1 LSIWFQQIRWVKTG
15 DTVEHIGKHALV
27 TGGGTGI
34 GAAIA
39 VALAHA
45 GAEVTITG
53 RREGPLN
60 DLAAAHPRLHP
71 LVMDVTDETSVRDGI
86 AQAADARGPIQ
97 ICVAN
102 AGIATAGTFAKT
114 TLSDW
119 RAIMATNL
127 DGVFLTLQ
135 AALATLPK
143 DMPGRMIGVSSI
155 AGVRG
160 LKNGI
165 PYTASKHGVIG
176 LMRGLSEE
184 YMGGPVTFNALCPGY
199 VDTDIVRDQIIGMQE
214 KFGMTKDDAT
224 AIFAAGN
231 RHNALL
237 TVDEI
242 AAGALWL
249 CSDGARSMN
258 GQTLEICG
266 GQTCP

>member
-1 LSIWFQQIRWVKTG
+1 MTHQ
-15 DTVEHIGKHALV
+15 GKHALV

-39 VALAHA
+39 VALAQA
-45 GAEVTITG
+45 GAKVTITG

-60 DLAAAHPRLHP
+60 DLAASNPQLHP
-71 LVMDVTDETSVRDGI
+71 LVMDVNNEASVRDGI
-86 AQAADARGPIQ
+86 AEAAMARGPVQ

-102 AGIATAGTFAKT
+102 AGIATAQSFAKT
-114 TLSDW
+114 SMADW
-119 RAIMATNL
+119 RNIMSTNL

-135 AALATLPK
+135 AALKTLP
-143 DMPGRMIGVSSI
+143 DGMPGRMIGVSSI

-160 LKNGI
+160 LKNGVT
-165 PYTASKHGVIG
+165 YTASKHGVIG

-214 KFGMTKDDAT
+214 KFDMTKDAAT
-224 AIFAAGN
+224 AIFSAGN
-231 RHNALL
+231 RHNTLL
-237 TVDEI
+237 GVDEI

-249 CSDGARSMN
+249 CSEGARSVN
-258 GQTLEICG
+258 GQTLEISG

>member
-1 LSIWFQQIRWVKTG
+1 MTHQ
-15 DTVEHIGKHALV
+15 GKHALV

-39 VALAHA
+39 TALAQA
-45 GAEVTITG
+45 GADVTITG
-53 RREGPLN
+53 RRKGPLN
-60 DLAAAHPRLHP
+60 AVAADNPRLHP
-71 LVMDVTDETSVRDGI
+71 LVMDVTDETSVRDEV
-86 AQAADARGPIQ
+86 AQAAKARGPIQ

-102 AGIATAGTFAKT
+102 AGIATAGSFANT
-114 TLSDW
+114 SMSDW

-127 DGVFLTLQ
+127 DGVFLTIQ
-135 AALATLPK
+135 TALATLP
-143 DMPGRMIGVSSI
+143 DGMAGRMIGVSSI

-160 LKNGI
+160 LKNGV

-199 VDTDIVRDQIIGMQE
+199 VNTDIVRDQIANLQD
-214 KFGMTKDDAT
+214 KRSMTQDAAT
-224 AIFAAGN
+224 ALFASGN
-231 RHNALL
+231 RHNRLL

-242 AAGALWL
+242 ADAALWL
-249 CSDGARSMN
+249 CSDGARSVN
-258 GQTLEICG
+258 GQTLEISG

>member
-1 LSIWFQQIRWVKTG
+1 M
-15 DTVEHIGKHALV
+15 EHTGKHALV

-39 VALAHA
+39 TALAQA

-53 RREGPLN
+53 RRSAPLH
-60 DLAAAHPRLHP
+60 DLAAKQPRLHP
-71 LVMDVTDETSVRDGI
+71 LVMDVSDETSVHEGV
-86 AQAADARGPIQ
+86 AQAAAARGPVR

-102 AGIATAGTFAKT
+102 AGIATAQPFART
-114 TLSDW
+114 RLNDW
-119 RAIMATNL
+119 REIMTTNL

-143 DMPGRMIGVSSI
+143 DMSGRMIGVSSI

-160 LKNGI
+160 LKNGVT
-165 PYTASKHGVIG
+165 YTASKYGVIG

-199 VDTDIVRDQIIGMQE
+199 VDTDIVRGQVAGLQS
-214 KFGMTKDDAT
+214 KFGMTRDAAT
-224 AIFAAGN
+224 AVFAAGN
-231 RHNALL
+231 RHGRLL
-237 TVDEI
+237 GVDEI
-242 AAGALWL
+242 AAAAMWL
-249 CSDGARSMN
+249 ASDGAQSVN
-258 GQTLEICG
+258 GQTLEISG

>member
-1 LSIWFQQIRWVKTG
+1 ME
-15 DTVEHIGKHALV
+15 DTLEHIGKHALV

-39 VALAHA
+39 VALAQA

-53 RREGPLN
+53 RREDPLN
-60 DLAAAHPRLHP
+60 ALATAHPRLHP

-86 AQAADARGPIQ
+86 AQAAKLRGPVQ
-97 ICVAN
+97 ICIAN
-102 AGIATAGTFAKT
+102 AGIATARSFAKT
-114 TLSDW
+114 TMTDW
-119 RAIMATNL
+119 RDIMSTNL

-135 AALATLPK
+135 AALETLPNG
-143 DMPGRMIGVSSI
+143 MPARMIGVSSI

-160 LKNGI
+160 LKNGVT
-165 PYTASKHGVIG
+165 YTASKHGVIG

-199 VDTDIVRDQIIGMQE
+199 VNTDIVRDQITGMQA
-214 KFGMTKDDAT
+214 KFDMTKDAAT
-224 AIFAAGN
+224 AIFSAGN
-231 RHNALL
+231 RHNTLL
-237 TVDEI
+237 EVDEI

-249 CSDGARSMN
+249 CSEGARSVN
-258 GQTLEICG
+258 GQTLEISG